1 MEALVLKSTGSWYRL
16 QFADGTQADA
26 RLRGALRL
34 AGSRAT
40 NPVAVGDKVDVV
52 PESEGRWAITG
63 VHERRNHLVRKSVNL
78 SRKSQVIAANIDQAV
93 LIATVAEPV
102 TLYGFMDR
110 FLATAEAYRIPAVIA
125 FNKVDA
131 LDEASEAELVYR
143 EAAYGQAGYQ
153 TLRVSAETGEGL
165 DALREVLRGKVS
177 LFSGHSGVG
186 KSSLANRLQPGLDLR
201 TGAISSAHGQGQH
214 TTTFAEMHPLDL
226 GGFLIDTPGIR
237 GFGLVDMEREEISHY
252 FPEVFALSP
261 QCRFGNCLHADEP
274 GCAVRE
280 AYEANKLAP
289 TRYESYL
296 SMLAGDDEE
305 DPYRHGAYKELK
317 GRTR

>member
-40 NPVAVGDKVDVV
+40 NPVAVGDQVDVV

-93 LIATVAEPV
+93 LIATVSEPV

-110 FLATAEAYRIPAVIA
+110 FLATAEAYRIPTVIA

-131 LDEASEAELVYR
+131 LDEASEAELTYR
-143 EAAYGQAGYQ
+143 EAAYGQAGYPI
-153 TLRVSAETGEGL
+153 LRVSAETGEGL
-165 DALREVLRGKVS
+165 DALREALQGKVS

-186 KSSLANRLQPGLDLR
+186 KSSLANRLQPGLQLR

-214 TTTFAEMHPLDL
+214 TTTFAEMHPLDF

-237 GFGLVDMEREEISHY
+237 GFGLVDMEREELSHY
-252 FPEVFALSP
+252 FREIFALSS
-261 QCRFGNCLHADEP
+261 QCRFGNCLHSDEP
-274 GCAVRE
+274 GCAVRT
-280 AYEANKLAP
+280 AYEANALAP

-296 SMLAGDDEE
+296 SMLVGEDEN
-305 DPYRHGAYKELK
+305 DPYRHGAYNDLK

>member
-40 NPVAVGDKVDVV
+40 NPVAVGDQVDVV

-110 FLATAEAYRIPAVIA
+110 FLATAEAYRIPTVIA

-131 LDEASEAELVYR
+131 LDEASEAELTYR

-153 TLRVSAETGEGL
+153 TLRVSAETG
-165 DALREVLRGKVS
+165 
-177 LFSGHSGVG
+177 
-186 KSSLANRLQPGLDLR
+186 
-201 TGAISSAHGQGQH
+201 
-214 TTTFAEMHPLDL
+214 
-226 GGFLIDTPGIR
+226 
-237 GFGLVDMEREEISHY
+237 
-252 FPEVFALSP
+252 
-261 QCRFGNCLHADEP
+261 
-274 GCAVRE
+274 
-280 AYEANKLAP
+280 
-289 TRYESYL
+289 
-296 SMLAGDDEE
+296 
-305 DPYRHGAYKELK
+305 
-317 GRTR
+317 